1 MNRTWLSRLF
11 AGALVFF
18 GAMGFVG
25 SAPALA
31 AINEP
36 GVDIFASGST
46 TLNVLQNGSGLK
58 NGFGSNWSG
67 LVNVWT
73 ANPLADQRWSSGG
86 ETFQLTGDPTVTYT
100 PTSTYDADNEFD
112 TEGPET
118 DTVDL
123 TQDPVA
129 DAQDPPVLDG
139 FISTDEPPSQMGVAD
154 PASSGGV
161 AEQGFPIAQAPVA
174 LIFSLPTG
182 VRIGAGGKIG
192 LINNA
197 PGVTDST
204 LQAILENKVG
214 PTAGYPGNTWGA
226 FLSRAG
232 LTAVT
237 SGTPTATQF
246 LDTGSASAQTGGYQP
261 LELEVRNGDAP
272 ETKVLQTFMNV
283 SGDASMA
290 YGPSD
295 AENNWP
301 SDANDGA
308 RSNGYAAGP
317 FGANT
322 AGTTLVKNTLATPGT
337 IGYALFSD
345 AVLAVP
351 GNSFEAALQTTT
363 YNGTP
368 SHQYAF
374 AAVQSDEGTTGT
386 RHYAVPGTVATN
398 ASGALEA
405 IPNLYT
411 GDSINRGCQYS
422 LTQTTGVGDWCISG
436 DDYNGFSSDPAIY
449 LHSAPSSESG
459 QRVNAYPIDEVAFDT
474 GWIDYNEGDL
484 PDPGFY
490 NSPVNATDTGNT
502 WKSYYLWVEKSTG
515 GQAAIASAKVGWAP
529 VPIGLQIP

>member
-1 MNRTWLSRLF
+1 MLL
-11 AGALVFF
+11 
-18 GAMGFVG
+18 MG
-25 SAPALA
+25 SAPAFA
-31 AINEP
+31 AITEP

-46 TLNVLQNGSGLK
+46 TVDVLQNGSGLK
-58 NGFGSNWSG
+58 NGFGSDWSG

-73 ANPLADQRWSSGG
+73 ANPLTDQRWNSGG
-86 ETFQLTGDPTVTYT
+86 DWYQLTGDPTVTYT
-100 PTSTYDADNEFD
+100 PTSTYDADSEFA
-112 TEGPET
+112 TQEGQNYA
-118 DTVDL
+118 VDL

-139 FISTDEPPSQMGVAD
+139 FISTDEQPDQRG
-154 PASSGGV
+154 PAYDASGG
-161 AEQGFPIAQAPVA
+161 ADEQESPIAQAPVA

-182 VRIGAGGKIG
+182 VTIGAAGKIG
-192 LINNA
+192 LINNG
-197 PGVTDST
+197 PGVIVST

-214 PTAGYPGNTWGA
+214 ATAGYPGNTWGA

-237 SGTPTATQF
+237 AGTPTATQF

-261 LELEVRNGDAP
+261 LELEVRHGDAP
-272 ETKVLQTFMNV
+272 ETGVLQQFMNI
-283 SGDASMA
+283 SGDTDMV

-295 AENNWP
+295 AEENWP
-301 SDANDGA
+301 TDANDGA
-308 RSNGYAAGP
+308 RSNGYPTGP

-322 AGTTLVKNTLATPGT
+322 DGTNLVKNTLATPGT

-345 AVLAVP
+345 AVFTVP
-351 GNSFEAALQTTT
+351 GNSFEPALQTTT

-374 AAVQSDEGTTGT
+374 AWVQSDDGTTGA
-386 RHYAVPGTVATN
+386 RHYAAPGMVETN

-411 GDSINRGCQYS
+411 GDSINLGCSYS
-422 LTQTTGVGDWCISG
+422 LTQTTGVGDWCHEG
-436 DDYNGFSSDPAIY
+436 DEYGSYYNGFDDSDPAIY
-449 LHSAPSSESG
+449 LHSAPSSEPD
-459 QRVNAYPIDEVAFDT
+459 QRVNAYPIDEIAFDT
-474 GWIDYNEGDL
+474 GWDGYNEGDL

-490 NSPVNATDTGNT
+490 NSSVNATDTGNT
-502 WKSYYLWVEKSTG
+502 VKSYDLWVQKATG

-529 VPIGLQIP
+529 VPSQLQFGGS